1 VAVKLA
7 MAEAR
12 AIASPA
18 SMPWVRRK
26 EKSTSWAPRAA
37 STQRAALLAIP
48 VWNVTWFSSTVSA
61 SCASA
66 MGAVT
71 SISGSPANTAVPSA
85 PPAPPR

>member
-1 VAVKLA
+1 VAVKPA